1 VQRLRK
7 TGMRI
12 VTSDTE
18 VFDTLTGTTRRIPV
32 YRLEDAAAT

>member
-1 VQRLRK
+1 DVYKRQ
-7 TGMRI
+7 GMRI
-12 VTSDTE
+12 VTSNTE